1 MKINIMAKT
10 EYTKIVTKAG
20 EAFYA
25 HLREPETYE
34 GKELGYSIQ
43 LKLNKEDTDELMSQI
58 EAELE
63 KAKSEM
69 KLKPGRKW
77 SKEPFMGFKTDKDG
91 DIVFKF
97 KVPST
102 IKTRSG
108 EELPR
113 TIGVFDATGNPIKG
127 DNIGNGST
135 VKVAA
140 TLIPFHVS
148 NAVNGVSLRLNAVQV
163 LNLIEYGQGGSAKSY
178 GFGEEDGYV
187 CEENTVS
194 ADENEDNEE
203 LVEGDF

>member
-1 MKINIMAKT
+1 MAKT

-25 HLREPETYE
+25 HLREPEVYE

-43 LKLNKEDTDELMSQI
+43 LKLSKEDTDELMAKL

-69 KLKPGRKW
+69 KLKAGRKW

-91 DIVFKF
+91 DTVFKF
-97 KVPST
+97 KAST
-102 IKTRSG
+102 TIHTRAG

-113 TIGVFDATGNPIKG
+113 TIAVFDAAGKPIKG
-127 DNIGNGST
+127 DNIGNGSI

-140 TLIPFHVS
+140 TIIPFHVS
-148 NAVNGVSLRLNAVQV
+148 NAVNGLSLRLNAVQV
-163 LNLIEYGQGGSAKSY
+163 LNLVEYGQGGSAKSY
-178 GFGEEDGYV
+178 GFGEEEGYV
-187 CEENTVS
+187 CEENVVS
-194 ADENEDNEE
+194 TDEAEDN
-203 LVEGDF
+203 VEFVEDGDF

>member
-1 MKINIMAKT
+1 MAKT

-25 HLREPETYE
+25 HLREPEVYE

-43 LKLNKEDTDELMSQI
+43 LKLSKEDTDDLMAKL

-69 KLKPGRKW
+69 KLKAGRKW

-97 KVPST
+97 KASMT
-102 IKTRSG
+102 IHTRAG

-113 TIGVFDATGNPIKG
+113 TIAVFDATGKPIKG
-127 DNIGNGST
+127 DNIGNGSI

-140 TLIPFHVS
+140 TIIPFHVS
-148 NAVNGVSLRLNAVQV
+148 NAVNGLSLRLNAVQV
-163 LNLIEYGQGGSAKSY
+163 LNLVEYGQGGSAKSY
-178 GFGEEDGYV
+178 GFGEEEGYV
-187 CEENTVS
+187 CEDNVVS
-194 ADENEDNEE
+194 TDEAEDN
-203 LVEGDF
+203 VEFVEDGDF

>member
-1 MKINIMAKT
+1 MAKT

-25 HLREPETYE
+25 HLREPEIYE

-97 KVPST
+97 
-102 IKTRSG
+102 RY
-108 EELPR
+108 R
-113 TIGVFDATGNPIKG
+113 N
-127 DNIGNGST
+127 
-135 VKVAA
+135 
-140 TLIPFHVS
+140 
-148 NAVNGVSLRLNAVQV
+148 RLNSDFYPFFLRCVFHA
-163 LNLIEYGQGGSAKSY
+163 LNQHAGGHSRSTA
-178 GFGEEDGYV
+178 
-187 CEENTVS
+187 
-194 ADENEDNEE
+194 
-203 LVEGDF
+203 

>member
-1 MKINIMAKT
+1 
-10 EYTKIVTKAG
+10 
-20 EAFYA
+20 
-25 HLREPETYE
+25 
-34 GKELGYSIQ
+34 
-43 LKLNKEDTDELMSQI
+43 MSQI

-113 TIGVFDATGNPIKG
+113 TIGVFDAAGNPIKG

-194 ADENEDNEE
+194 ADANEDNEE

>member
-1 MKINIMAKT
+1 MAKT

-25 HLREPETYE
+25 HLREPEVYE

-43 LKLNKEDTDELMSQI
+43 LKLSKEDTDDLMAKL
-58 EAELE
+58 EAKLE

-69 KLKPGRKW
+69 KLKAGRKW

-97 KVPST
+97 KAST
-102 IKTRSG
+102 TIHTRAG

-113 TIGVFDATGNPIKG
+113 TIAVFDATGKPIKG
-127 DNIGNGST
+127 DNIGNGSI

-140 TLIPFHVS
+140 TIIPFHVS
-148 NAVNGVSLRLNAVQV
+148 NAVNGLSLRLNAVQV
-163 LNLIEYGQGGSAKSY
+163 LNLVEYGQGGSAKSY
-178 GFGEEDGYV
+178 GFGEEEGYV
-187 CEENTVS
+187 CEDNVVS
-194 ADENEDNEE
+194 TDEAEDNVEFVE
-203 LVEGDF
+203 EGDF

>member
-1 MKINIMAKT
+1 M
-10 EYTKIVTKAG
+10 
-20 EAFYA
+20 
-25 HLREPETYE
+25 
-34 GKELGYSIQ
+34 GYSIQ
-43 LKLNKEDTDELMSQI
+43 LKLNKEDTDELMGQI

-113 TIGVFDATGNPIKG
+113 TIGVFDAAGNPIKG
-127 DNIGNGST
+127 GQYWEWLYCKGCSNIDT
-135 VKVAA
+135 
-140 TLIPFHVS
+140 IP
-148 NAVNGVSLRLNAVQV
+148 RL
-163 LNLIEYGQGGSAKSY
+163 
-178 GFGEEDGYV
+178 
-187 CEENTVS
+187 
-194 ADENEDNEE
+194 
-203 LVEGDF
+203 